1 MLGMGSVVT
10 NLTMTTPNVCYKVS
24 VGRATHPELVSSESN
39 LERQRGCEQAGM
51 GLGQSGVDLCLKVA
65 KLASAGRQGGQAQN
79 RAQGWDMKLGRKG
92 GSAQNGNR

>member
-1 MLGMGSVVT
+1 
-10 NLTMTTPNVCYKVS
+10 
-24 VGRATHPELVSSESN
+24 
-39 LERQRGCEQAGM
+39 M